1 MRRDIEI
8 HINTEDV
15 VLAATNKPLMKAFRW
30 LDEVSEG
37 HLQSYLYGE
46 VEVSAYLPEKL
57 LLKEGVNVAI
67 DYTPIF
73 KPFMLRFKRIYDDGA
88 FEYVVNPVLGGIWFP
103 VKSAV
108 YGERNNPVE
117 NIHASE
123 LIRIDEQFYY
133 LYFERVSELIAGET
147 VTHLTGN
154 LRIFSACQM
163 DFNIKRADHQN
174 GNLLLKCVPTNNYR
188 YPLSGVGLIRWT
200 NGDLSQSKLATTIQ
214 SEFADDKVIVRSA
227 RFNNDTNQLAIDA
240 NFDDLD

>member
-30 LDEVSEG
+30 LDEVPEG

-188 YPLSGVGLIRWT
+188 
-200 NGDLSQSKLATTIQ
+200 
-214 SEFADDKVIVRSA
+214 
-227 RFNNDTNQLAIDA
+227 
-240 NFDDLD
+240 

>member
-1 MRRDIEI
+1 M
-8 HINTEDV
+8 

-30 LDEVSEG
+30 LDEVPEG

>member
-15 VLAATNKPLMKAFRW
+15 VLVATNKPLMKSFRW
-30 LDEVSEG
+30 LEDVPEG
-37 HLQSYLYGE
+37 QLQSYLYGE
-46 VEVSAYLPEKL
+46 VEVSAYIPEKT
-57 LLKEGVNVAI
+57 LLKEGVNVSI
-67 DYTPIF
+67 GYTPVF
-73 KPFMLRFKRIYDDGA
+73 KPLMLRIKRVFDDGT
-88 FEYVVNPVLGGIWFP
+88 FEYAVNPVLGGIWFP

-108 YGERNNPVE
+108 YGERNNPIE
-117 NIHASE
+117 DIHASE
-123 LIRIDEQFYY
+123 LILIDEQFYY

-154 LRIFSACQM
+154 LRIFSACKM
-163 DFNIKRADHQN
+163 DFNVKRADHQN

-214 SEFADDKVIVRSA
+214 SEFADDKVIVRTA

>member
-30 LDEVSEG
+30 LDEVPEG